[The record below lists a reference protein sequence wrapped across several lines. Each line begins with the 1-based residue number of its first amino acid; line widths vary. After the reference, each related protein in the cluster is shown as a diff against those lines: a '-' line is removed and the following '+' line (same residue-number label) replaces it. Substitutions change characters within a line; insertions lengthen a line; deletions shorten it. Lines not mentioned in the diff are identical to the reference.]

1 MMDSLIRHLPA
12 LMVAVPLFA
21 AFTLPLVGRAG
32 NTARNAWVFLGAV
45 LTALTGLSLACR
57 VFSGGTLLYVF
68 GAAAPHAAIPM
79 DSGGIP
85 IRIIFQIDA
94 LGALMVVIASISS
107 LAITLY
113 SLSAEA
119 RQSGKDGFYSML
131 FLLVAGILGMVSTG
145 DLFNFFVFLEISSLA
160 GAALVAYRIDKGE
173 AVEGGLKYALL
184 STVGALSV
192 LMAIGILF
200 AQYNALNLATVA
212 SRLQEHAL
220 ALSKVHSQLRCG
232 PLDMVA
238 LVLLAVPLAMKCGA
252 VPMHFWTP
260 DTYTTAPSS
269 ITALLVVSSQA
280 SLYGLFRILFT
291 LYGPLL
297 NWATFGWFLIVLGV
311 LSAFVGVTMAIP
323 QKDVKRLMAYHS
335 VSQTGYMLLGAGVGL
350 AVLGKLDV
358 LDAYGKTAIAGAL
371 FHMFNNA
378 LYKGLL
384 FLTAGAVFYR
394 TGTRNLNQLGGLGHS
409 MPWTMGFFM
418 VGALAI
424 AGIPPFNGFASKL
437 LIYESVFRFSPFL
450 AILAMVVSILT
461 LASFVKVFHSM
472 FMGPPRAEFAAV
484 CEVPRPM
491 LLGMGLLALV
501 VVATGLL
508 PQAFVDRM
516 ISPAVEA
523 LVDRAGYIAAI
534 LGGN

>member
-21 AFTLPLVGRAG
+21 AFTLPLAGRAG
-32 NTARNAWVFLGAV
+32 DTARSALVLLGA
-45 LTALTGLSLACR
+45 ALTSLAGLALAAR
-57 VFSGGTLLYVF
+57 VFARGTVLYVF
-68 GAAAPHAAIPM
+68 GAAAPLLPAPM

-200 AQYNALNLATVA
+200 AQYNALNIATVA
-212 SRLQEHAL
+212 SRLRFG
-220 ALSKVHSQLRCG
+220 S
-232 PLDMVA
+232 LDMIA

-291 LYGPLL
+291 LYGDLL
-297 NWATFGWFLIVLGV
+297 RFNWSAFGWFLVVLGV

-384 FLTAGAVFYR
+384 FLTAGAVFLR
-394 TGTRNLNQLGGLGHS
+394 TGTRNLNRLGGLGHS
-409 MPWTMGFFM
+409 MPFTMVFFM
-418 VGALAI
+418 IGALAI

-472 FMGPPRAEFAAV
+472 FMGPPRAEFAGV
-484 CEVPRPM
+484 REVPAPM
-491 LLGMGLLALV
+491 IAGMAILAAFVILAGLV
-501 VVATGLL
+501 
-508 PQAFVDRM
+508 PQVFVDRM
-516 ISPAVEA
+516 IAPAVNA

-534 LGGN
+534 LGGH